1 MDSAGKDEA
10 DRIGGYSPVDG
21 FGDRGEGLFPEDEA
35 GPGPDVATALAAL
48 EDEAAGSVAEVLVEQ
63 AGRRRVQIGDD
74 AVALEGSGLVGSPT
88 GDQCKR
94 GFDGANRG
102 KLLGA

>member
-1 MDSAGKDEA
+1 MNSAGEDEA
-10 DRIGGYSPVDG
+10 DGISGCSPVDG
-21 FGDRGEGLFPEDEA
+21 FGDGGEGLFPEDEA
-35 GPGPDVATALAAL
+35 GPGPDVATALAAF

-63 AGRRRVQIGDD
+63 SWGRRVQIGDD
-74 AVALEGSGLVGSPT
+74 AIALEGTGLVGSPT
-88 GDQCKR
+88 GDQGKR